1 MDCYSPRKNL
11 NADYSRAT
19 GPMPCM
25 SVPNFRPVSPAQPVS
40 GSMMPPAMEQG
51 AATSQMQRFGM
62 QGSCMNPMQNS
73 CTNTAPECLER
84 NYAVA
89 MAYVPWQQWQ
99 NVYSMEQGFARGTI
113 FPDLDLPFLPGRCR
127 L

>member
-11 NADYSRAT
+11 NADCSRIT
-19 GPMPCM
+19 GSMPCM
-25 SVPNFRPVSPAQPVS
+25 PGPNFRPVSPAQPIS
-40 GSMMPPAMEQG
+40 GPMMPPAMEQE
-51 AATSQMQRFGM
+51 AAVSQMQRFG
-62 QGSCMNPMQNS
+62 MQNS

-99 NVYSMEQGFARGTI
+99 NVYTMEQGFARGTI
-113 FPDLDLPFLPGRCR
+113 FPDIDLPFLPGRCR